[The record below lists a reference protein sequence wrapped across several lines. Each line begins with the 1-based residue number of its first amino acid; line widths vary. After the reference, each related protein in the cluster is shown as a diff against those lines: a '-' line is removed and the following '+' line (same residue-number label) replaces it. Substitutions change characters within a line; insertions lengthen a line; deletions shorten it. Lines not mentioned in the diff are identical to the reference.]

1 MGLDDQGAYHAE
13 AAQSASERSG
23 ATRIRTPVRAR
34 PVTAMGAVRTLHR
47 WAGGVIGLFL
57 AIVGAT
63 GAILMHREAWIQLF
77 LPPTN
82 QPEVP
87 AASESEILRGLI
99 DAEGVE
105 TRFVVFPSDAFP
117 FFRLMG
123 PGDEGAYA
131 QADGVI
137 VDQWISAWARPEEW
151 MFDLHAT
158 LMAGA
163 PGETLNGIFALFGLA
178 FVITG
183 IILWWPARRLFR
195 PRLLPKALSRGAVIA
210 HHRDL
215 GVIVAPLLALSL
227 ITGAML
233 TLRPVAAL
241 LILPFSSQAEIS
253 EALAAPKAPGARYDP
268 GIDWAEILATSRAHF
283 PDAEVRIIGVPRTP
297 DQPIFVRMRQPSE
310 WTKNGRTMV
319 WFHPETG
326 ALIKADDAFAA
337 PTGIRLFFKVLPLH
351 AGEVGGLVYRLLMTT
366 SGVALALL
374 GSLTVWTFWFK
385 RRRKKR

>member
-1 MGLDDQGAYHAE
+1 MG
-13 AAQSASERSG
+13 
-23 ATRIRTPVRAR
+23 V
-34 PVTAMGAVRTLHR
+34 VRTLHR

-57 AIVGAT
+57 AIVGTT
-63 GAILMHREAWIQLF
+63 GAILMHREAWIQLS
-77 LPPTN
+77 LPLTN
-82 QPEVP
+82 QPDVP
-87 AASESEILRGLI
+87 GLSESETLRSLI

-123 PGDEGAYA
+123 PGHQGAYA
-131 QADGVI
+131 QGDGTI
-137 VDQWISAWARPEEW
+137 VDQWTSAWARPENW

-163 PGETLNGIFALFGLA
+163 PGETLNGVFALFGLA

-195 PRLLPKALSRGAVIA
+195 PRLLPKALSRSAVIA

-215 GVIVAPLLALSL
+215 GVILAPLLALSL

-253 EALAAPKAPGARYDP
+253 EALAAPKALGSRYDP
-268 GIDWAEILATSRAHF
+268 GIDWAEMLAASRARF
-283 PDAEVRIIGVPRTP
+283 PNAEVRIIGVPRTP
-297 DQPIFVRMRQPSE
+297 DQPIFVRMRQPGE
-310 WTKNGRTMV
+310 WTKNGRTML
-319 WFHPETG
+319 WFHPESG
-326 ALIKADDAFAA
+326 VLLKADDAFAA
-337 PTGIRLFFKVLPLH
+337 PKGVRLYHHVFPLH
-351 AGEVGGLVYRLLMTT
+351 TGEVGGLAYRLVMTA
-366 SGVALALL
+366 SGIALALL
-374 GSLTVWTFWFK
+374 GSLTVWTFWFRK
-385 RRRKKR
+385 RKPGHRP